1 MDNTAILGTMS
12 SHGGTMITASSATF
26 LTSGGAVALLG
37 DSHSCPI
44 PYHGITPIISGC
56 ATKATVGGVPVAIL
70 GATAGCGA
78 MLISNFASNVE
89 LT

>member
-1 MDNTAILGTMS
+1 MDNTAILGTIS
-12 SHGGTMITASSATF
+12 DHGGSMITASGLTF

-37 DSHSCPI
+37 DLHVCPI
-44 PYHGITPIISGC
+44 PYHYTTPIILGC

-70 GATAGCGA
+70 GATATCGA